1 MIEALVHIDRFG
13 MDLGSTAYTKRVPLR
28 SVLTGRAG

>member
-1 MIEALVHIDRFG
+1 MIEALVHIDRFR
-13 MDLGSTAYTKRVPLR
+13 MDFRSIAYTKGVLLE